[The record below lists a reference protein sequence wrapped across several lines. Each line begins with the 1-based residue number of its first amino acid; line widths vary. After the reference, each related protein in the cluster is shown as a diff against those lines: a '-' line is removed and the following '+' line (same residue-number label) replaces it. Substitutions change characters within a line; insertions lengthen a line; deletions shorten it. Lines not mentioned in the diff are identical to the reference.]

1 MIYGNKIHEKIAN
14 FDHDINTFSGILNLR
29 QQYEN
34 VQAVGKLKAQLQVDS
49 NSVPDSS
56 TYYPEI
62 VKGKMFKL

>member
-34 VQAVGKLKAQLQVDS
+34 VQAFGKSPTVSGFKF
-49 NSVPDSS
+49 S
-56 TYYPEI
+56 T
-62 VKGKMFKL
+62 

>member
-34 VQAVGKLKAQLQVDS
+34 VQAVGKLKPNCKWIQIQYLTPPLITQ
-49 NSVPDSS
+49 
-56 TYYPEI
+56 
-62 VKGKMFKL
+62 KL